1 MSAFIRNNIVIKESN
16 TVLRDQVIYGSVY
29 VEADNVS
36 IINCTVNSDGD
47 GIISSGKYFIARNNK
62 INARG
67 KAVSLVSGSYNSL
80 VAQNETNGSI
90 EITGGYNCSIVLNR
104 AANLIARS
112 NKNVYLIEN
121 ELKES
126 ITVSDNNYVIADEN
140 EFSNLIAS
148 SNDNANGDTLHNV
161 DSRLDVG
168 ANEELLPHTNR
179 ELFLG
184 MERKEYVNAP
194 EYAVAPSLNE
204 YILSEAKKGGTII
217 IPPGAYVANETLLLQ
232 EIANVAIYAYG
243 VYHES
248 SDYRKSLRMLNCN
261 DITIKGLTIGYSK
274 VSASQMQIV
283 DKLGDNK
290 LLMIAS
296 AGFPEKVGK
305 LAPDVYAGHSAFIH
319 PGERI
324 QWTSIGYWGNYNLV
338 DNGKGEILNDD
349 GTFTVELVNRDAETD
364 YYSMLQKG
372 DFLLSRVKGGG
383 SDCTVSIG
391 SCQNILIKDA
401 VTYGYAGALGV
412 VMGGTSKKVLF
423 YRYHNLAHSGYEIDK
438 ETYDRYKALEE
449 KHGVDLE
456 VYIDGE
462 GRYRGPDT
470 RYGSID
476 ATHIGGSSEGLNAV
490 SSLFENACDDATN
503 QRGYSSSLHKVID
516 NHDGTYSLQYKNYM
530 AWVYYWG
537 NRRVGDT
544 TNPGFGVA
552 HFLKGDKI
560 FAYASNG
567 RTLCDTTV
575 LTDAEVVDPDFVMY
589 EEDFDFKG
597 EMRHMKWVCKLMQVK
612 VKAKDVDLGAIEGYN
627 TEISH
632 YTMDD
637 KVIVDNI
644 SRNSAFFKLDNCMVR
659 DNMGRVLVKTREG
672 IIKNC
677 TIRNVPNSGIKL
689 SAEPEWGESSVPCH
703 ITIERCLLDKTS
715 TYYGRNSYIST
726 APISVEGLGK
736 SDAKVT
742 VKPGYIPSK
751 NIRIENNVFRNIPH
765 KFFIT
770 ASAVD
775 GLTIKNNVFESEC
788 DETESG
794 DKRAIYINGCI
805 NVNISDN
812 TYSGHLAKDVS
823 RAIEAKNYNDLHGSD
838 VDGIFPKDKLSCEE
852 KE

>member
-1 MSAFIRNNIVIKESN
+1 
-16 TVLRDQVIYGSVY
+16 
-29 VEADNVS
+29 
-36 IINCTVNSDGD
+36 
-47 GIISSGKYFIARNNK
+47 
-62 INARG
+62 
-67 KAVSLVSGSYNSL
+67 
-80 VAQNETNGSI
+80 
-90 EITGGYNCSIVLNR
+90 
-104 AANLIARS
+104 
-112 NKNVYLIEN
+112 
-121 ELKES
+121 
-126 ITVSDNNYVIADEN
+126 
-140 EFSNLIAS
+140 
-148 SNDNANGDTLHNV
+148 
-161 DSRLDVG
+161 
-168 ANEELLPHTNR
+168 
-179 ELFLG
+179 
-184 MERKEYVNAP
+184 
-194 EYAVAPSLNE
+194 
-204 YILSEAKKGGTII
+204 
-217 IPPGAYVANETLLLQ
+217 
-232 EIANVAIYAYG
+232 
-243 VYHES
+243 
-248 SDYRKSLRMLNCN
+248 
-261 DITIKGLTIGYSK
+261 
-274 VSASQMQIV
+274 
-283 DKLGDNK
+283 
-290 LLMIAS
+290 
-296 AGFPEKVGK
+296 
-305 LAPDVYAGHSAFIH
+305 
-319 PGERI
+319 
-324 QWTSIGYWGNYNLV
+324 
-338 DNGKGEILNDD
+338 
-349 GTFTVELVNRDAETD
+349 
-364 YYSMLQKG
+364 
-372 DFLLSRVKGGG
+372 
-383 SDCTVSIG
+383 
-391 SCQNILIKDA
+391 
-401 VTYGYAGALGV
+401 
-412 VMGGTSKKVLF
+412 
-423 YRYHNLAHSGYEIDK
+423 
-438 ETYDRYKALEE
+438 
-449 KHGVDLE
+449 
-456 VYIDGE
+456 
-462 GRYRGPDT
+462 
-470 RYGSID
+470 
-476 ATHIGGSSEGLNAV
+476 
-490 SSLFENACDDATN
+490 
-503 QRGYSSSLHKVID
+503 
-516 NHDGTYSLQYKNYM
+516 M

-560 FAYASNG
+560 FVYASNG

-575 LTDAEVVDPDFVMY
+575 LDDAQIVDPNFVMY

-788 DETESG
+788 DETESS

-838 VDGIFPKDKLSCEE
+838 VDGIFPKDKLPCEE
-852 KE
+852 KEQP